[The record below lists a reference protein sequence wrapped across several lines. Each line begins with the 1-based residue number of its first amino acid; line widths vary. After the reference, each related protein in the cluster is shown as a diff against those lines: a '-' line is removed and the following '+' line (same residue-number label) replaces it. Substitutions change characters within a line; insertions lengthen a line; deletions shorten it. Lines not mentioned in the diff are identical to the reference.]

1 MPTDAPHAD
10 APHAP
15 HAPSSDDAPSRALV
29 RARRALVAVGAF
41 VTLFGVVPTA
51 LAELALVFEPPER
64 VVVGDRARLVLVV
77 DVATDVPVLVTP
89 THEGSAIEVVRGR
102 LARADA
108 VEANARPLR
117 FPIPIVARERGT
129 GVVRATVTSFV
140 CEGEVCDAVEE
151 EARVTIRVEER

>member
-140 CEGEVCDAVEE
+140 CEGEVCDAIEE
-151 EARVTIRVEER
+151 EARVAIRVEER

>member
-1 MPTDAPHAD
+1 MPTDVPRAL
-10 APHAP
+10 
-15 HAPSSDDAPSRALV
+15 SSDARAQ
-29 RARRALVAVGAF
+29 ARRGRAVGAF
-41 VTLFGVVPTA
+41 VALVVLFVAVPA

-108 VEANARPLR
+108 VEPSARPLR

-140 CEGEVCDAVEE
+140 CEGEVCDAAEE